1 MTAPRAALGRC
12 IAEFY
17 IARGLDDGSNE
28 GNDYASA
35 AYRPVNPFL
44 DPEFSGNADLL
55 DPDRWQ
61 PMGLRLF
68 VDQAGNLADGI
79 HEFVTPQ
86 WGRVVPFALGEDD
99 LTVYKRAGADYHV
112 YHDPGPPPTL
122 GGPLAELYKWGFSLV
137 GRWSSHL
144 APDDGAT
151 IDISP
156 AGIGNVGALP
166 QAFEDHRAFYDP
178 VPWGPG
184 HALNPATGRP
194 YEPQWVPRGDYTRVL
209 AEFWADGPD
218 SETPP
223 GHWFVILN
231 TVSDHKMLLRRMGG
245 EGPVLDPLEW
255 DVKAYFTL
263 GGAMHDAAVAA
274 WGIKGW
280 YDYIRP
286 ISALRAMAGRGQS
299 SDPDS
304 PSWSAAGPAA
314 GPGGVGAGCA
324 LGPSCGR
331 RGRACGQDQAARVAG
346 TGGDRRSC
354 AGRRRRRLDPC
365 RELVA
370 VPASDIRHPAL
381 CRLRVGPFD
390 LFPCGGGGA
399 GGTDRRSLLSR
410 RHERVLHPRQ
420 PVPRVRARAIGRHD
434 PAMGHLPGRGG
445 SVQPVAHLGGD
456 PPAGGRHPRPSDRRH
471 DRTRCRSPCNFPL
484 PTRS

>member
-1 MTAPRAALGRC
+1 MTTHPSHTGPSIR
-12 IAEFY
+12 
-17 IARGLDDGSNE
+17 S
-28 GNDYASA
+28 ST
-35 AYRPVNPFL
+35 
-44 DPEFSGNADLL
+44 PEFSGNADLL

-61 PMGLRLF
+61 PMALRLF

-99 LTVYKRAGADYHV
+99 LTVYQRAGADYHV

-144 APDDGAT
+144 APGDGAR

-194 YEPQWVPRGDYTRVL
+194 YEAQWVPRGDYTRVL

-231 TVSDHKMLLRRMGG
+231 TVNDHESLVRRMGG

-299 SDPDS
+299 VTQARLELCGDGMESKCSTRTATLCCPV
-304 PSWSAAGPAA
+304 WCEFSASGREMRQM
-314 GPGGVGAGCA
+314 PGCIYPISTSV
-324 LGPSCGR
+324 
-331 RGRACGQDQAARVAG
+331 D
-346 TGGDRRSC
+346 
-354 AGRRRRRLDPC
+354 
-365 RELVA
+365 
-370 VPASDIRHPAL
+370 
-381 CRLRVGPFD
+381 
-390 LFPCGGGGA
+390 
-399 GGTDRRSLLSR
+399 
-410 RHERVLHPRQ
+410 
-420 PVPRVRARAIGRHD
+420 RVRWSRIDFTA
-434 PAMGHLPGRGG
+434 L
-445 SVQPVAHLGGD
+445 SPV
-456 PPAGGRHPRPSDRRH
+456 
-471 DRTRCRSPCNFPL
+471 
-484 PTRS
+484 